1 MAPAEEL
8 RQNPFKNA
16 VAILPLREAV
26 ELEQSGQAVQP
37 EHSGRFAVTVDGTES
52 EEDIAKLKVHPSLI
66 GFKKYSE
73 MAIGPLPEPVF
84 Q

>member
-1 MAPAEEL
+1 MAPAAEL

-52 EEDIAKLKVHPSLI
+52 EEDIAKLKVQPQPYGTKERL
-66 GFKKYSE
+66 
-73 MAIGPLPEPVF
+73 
-84 Q
+84 